1 MAIRACVVVM
11 LLGLLGRS
19 FACEDVTVVYR
30 DGRYL
35 VLEINILE
43 VVDVGNLWW
52 LGISSIPVLYPGLS
66 SARFAFST
74 NRLGRVLGEPDVGS
88 LPQEAL
94 VVLENL
100 AERTSTFDYEIY
112 RSRHARWVAGTDRLA
127 VWQQKR
133 SKFSILDAGLGE
145 LDSWTLPEHDVG
157 ELFACPTEGGL
168 VVAGYRQRTV
178 YKGPDVIVDTL
189 AFPEGTKD
197 CALSGPFLDCMGG
210 FECRRDSRFVSGVL
224 HVSKN
229 EVAFAFEHEGRF
241 TIPKDPKHRRPFL
254 RFENRLLF
262 ADGRRLLQQEELGT
276 PDTPGWNSY
285 RVQPTDRLRVLDTA
299 SGRVVSENKTAPV
312 GTASRLFCPGG
323 KERFVVTGDGKVHLI
338 DLGTLDT
345 IATAT
350 IPLGRPFVF

>member
-35 VLEINILE
+35 VLEINTLE

-52 LGISSIPVLYPGLS
+52 LGISSIPVLYPGSS

-133 SKFSILDAGLGE
+133 SKFSILDAGLGK

-197 CALSGPFLDCMGG
+197 CALSGPFLDCMGASSVDG
-210 FECRRDSRFVSGVL
+210 TAVSSAAYCMSRKTRWRSRSNTRGGSRSPKIRNIAAPFYGSKTACSLRTVGVYFSRRNWGHRTHRGGIPTGSSRRTAFVS
-224 HVSKN
+224 S
-229 EVAFAFEHEGRF
+229 
-241 TIPKDPKHRRPFL
+241 
-254 RFENRLLF
+254 
-262 ADGRRLLQQEELGT
+262 T
-276 PDTPGWNSY
+276 P
-285 RVQPTDRLRVLDTA
+285 RAAAL
-299 SGRVVSENKTAPV
+299 
-312 GTASRLFCPGG
+312 
-323 KERFVVTGDGKVHLI
+323 
-338 DLGTLDT
+338 
-345 IATAT
+345 
-350 IPLGRPFVF
+350 